1 VIEKPD
7 KELHSKLLAEAEGI
21 FAWAVRGAADWYR
34 NGLGKPPEV
43 EQANSAWRKDMDQ
56 VGRFADE
63 CCLIGQGEVKG
74 GDLYEAYRRWA
85 ERSCELAMSGKA
97 FGEHIRES
105 NLLRDG
111 GVIREE
117 RSYGNVYVHMSL
129 RENAE
134 ST

>member
-1 VIEKPD
+1 
-7 KELHSKLLAEAEGI
+7 
-21 FAWAVRGAADWYR
+21 
-34 NGLGKPPEV
+34 
-43 EQANSAWRKDMDQ
+43 
-56 VGRFADE
+56 
-63 CCLIGQGEVKG
+63 
-74 GDLYEAYRRWA
+74 
-85 ERSCELAMSGKA
+85 MSGKA